1 MWVKVRVGSRCRCK
15 NSQCNAAFNR
25 SAEVYLADDGTVL
38 CITCYEKRTS
48 SSESAVACIICN
60 DEWARPDR
68 LTCSRKCEYRLRKQ
82 NRRAAKAEEAIAD
95 AITT

>member
-15 NSQCNAAFNR
+15 NSQCRAAFNR

-38 CITCYEKRTS
+38 CISCYEGRNI
-48 SSESAVACIICN
+48 SAEAEKACIICN
-60 DEWARPDR
+60 DDWARTGR
-68 LTCSRKCEYRLRKQ
+68 LTCSRKCEYRLGKQ
-82 NRRAAKAEEAIAD
+82 NRRLAKNQENID